1 MSNMRAATV
10 TEFGPPENLVI
21 TDVERP
27 SPAAG
32 EVLVKVIAAGV
43 NRADLLQRQGNYPPP
58 PGASDIIGMEVS
70 GTVAE
75 LGTDVTGWE
84 IGQQVCALIAGGG
97 YAEYVT
103 VAAEHLLPVP
113 DSVDLIEAAALP
125 EVACT
130 VLSNLKRTAHLQRGE
145 LLLLHGGASGIGT
158 HGIQWAKALGATVAV
173 TAGSAE
179 KLERCRD
186 LGADITI
193 NYHDDDFVE
202 VLKTHGG
209 ADVILDIIGAK
220 YLSRNVSALAADGRL
235 VVIGMQ
241 GGVKAE
247 LNLGALLSKRGTIHA
262 TTLRGRQQS
271 DKAAIVADTIATTWP
286 MIADG
291 RVKPVVG
298 ATFSLDEAG
307 EAHALLESGKVTGKV
322 LLTV

>member
-1 MSNMRAATV
+1 MRAVTV

-27 SPAAG
+27 SPDAG
-32 EVLVKVIAAGV
+32 EVLVKVAAAGV

-58 PGASDIIGMEVS
+58 RGASDIIGMEVS

-75 LGTDVTGWE
+75 LGTKVTGWE

-179 KLERCRD
+179 KLELCRD

-220 YLSRNVSALAADGRL
+220 YLSRNVSALASDGRL

-262 TTLRGRQQS
+262 TALRGREQS

-291 RVKPVVG
+291 RVKLVVG
-298 ATFSLDEAG
+298 ASFSLDKAG

>member
-1 MSNMRAATV
+1 MSMRAVTV

-21 TDVERP
+21 TDIETPRP
-27 SPAAG
+27 AGG
-32 EVLVKVIAAGV
+32 EVLVQVAAAGV

-70 GTVAE
+70 GTITE
-75 LGTDVTGWE
+75 LGSEVTGWE
-84 IGQQVCALIAGGG
+84 QGQQVCALIAGGG

-113 DSVDLIEAAALP
+113 DSVELIQAAALP

-179 KLERCRD
+179 KLDFCRD

-193 NYHDDDFVE
+193 NYHDEDFVE
-202 VLKTHGG
+202 VLKPHGG

-220 YLSRNVSALAADGRL
+220 YLSRNVSTLAKDGRL

-247 LNLGALLSKRGTIHA
+247 LNLGALLAKRGTIHA
-262 TTLRGRQQS
+262 TALRSRTQS

-286 MIADG
+286 MVADG

-298 ATFSLDEAG
+298 QTFPLDQAS
-307 EAHALLESGKVTGKV
+307 EAHKLLESGKVTGKV
-322 LLTV
+322 LLIP

>member
-1 MSNMRAATV
+1 MRAVTV
-10 TEFGPPENLVI
+10 TESGPPENLVI
-21 TDVERP
+21 TTVERP

-32 EVLVKVIAAGV
+32 EVLVKVAAAGV

-75 LGTDVTGWE
+75 LGTEVTGWNT
-84 IGQQVCALIAGGG
+84 GQQVCALIAGGG

-113 DSVDLIEAAALP
+113 DMVDLIEAAALP

-130 VLSNLKRTAHLQRGE
+130 VLSNLKRTAHLHRGE

-179 KLERCRD
+179 KLEQCRD

-202 VLKTHGG
+202 VLQTHGG

-247 LNLGALLSKRGTIHA
+247 LDLGALLSKRGTIHA
-262 TTLRGRQQS
+262 TALRSREQS

-291 RVKPVVG
+291 RVEPVVG
-298 ATFSLDEAG
+298 AVFSLDEAG

>member
-1 MSNMRAATV
+1 MSNMRAVTV

-32 EVLVKVIAAGV
+32 EVLVKVAAAGV

-75 LGTDVTGWE
+75 LGTEVTGWE

-97 YAEYVT
+97 YAEYVA

-113 DSVDLIEAAALP
+113 DSVDLIAAAALP

-179 KLERCRD
+179 KLELCRN

-247 LNLGALLSKRGTIHA
+247 LNLGALLAKRGTIHA
-262 TTLRGRQQS
+262 TALRGREQS

-286 MIADG
+286 MIANG

>member
-1 MSNMRAATV
+1 MRAVTV

-32 EVLVKVIAAGV
+32 EVLVKVAAAGV

-75 LGTDVTGWE
+75 LGTEVTGWE

-97 YAEYVT
+97 YAEYVA

-113 DSVDLIEAAALP
+113 DSVDLIAAAALP

-179 KLERCRD
+179 KLELCRN

-247 LNLGALLSKRGTIHA
+247 LNLGALLAKRGTIHA
-262 TTLRGRQQS
+262 TALRGREQS

-286 MIADG
+286 MIANG